1 MARKT
6 KAETEKTRI
15 RILDAA
21 RDLFISN
28 GYERTTFEDIA
39 KRINLSKG
47 AVFWHFKSKSDL
59 LLTLLREAMEQ
70 YDAELGQSQRLVGSP
85 EALVEYCVARAR
97 HMTSRLK
104 RRKFF
109 VMVNRLNWASPQ
121 MAIVK
126 NRFMQVESGM
136 HAVIARN
143 MADFK
148 DRGMIRPD
156 VNVDEMTVL
165 LSTMWLGLLRARLC
179 GGVVFDC
186 LETLKVGLDLILRGV
201 LLDPQGSKK
210 GNG

>member
-6 KAETEKTRI
+6 KAETEKTRA

-59 LLTLLREAMEQ
+59 LLTMIREAADQ
-70 YDAELGQSQRLVGSP
+70 YDTELGQSQRYVGSP
-85 EALVEYCVARAR
+85 DALIEYCVARAR
-97 HMTSRLK
+97 HVTSRL
-104 RRKFF
+104 RYRKFF

-121 MAIVK
+121 MTIVK
-126 NRFMQVESGM
+126 NRLTQVENGM
-136 HAVIARN
+136 HSVIARN
-143 MADFK
+143 LQDFK
-148 DRGMIRPD
+148 ARGLVRPD
-156 VNVDEMTVL
+156 VNLDEVTIL

-179 GGVVFDC
+179 GGAVFDC
-186 LETLKVGLDLILRGV
+186 TETLRLGFHLVLKGILAE
-201 LLDPQGSKK
+201 PQEK
-210 GNG
+210 NEE

>member
-6 KAETEKTRI
+6 KAETEKTRA

-59 LLTLLREAMEQ
+59 LLTMIRVAADQ
-70 YDAELGQSQRLVGSP
+70 YDTDLGQLI
-85 EALVEYCVARAR
+85 EYCVARAR
-97 HMTSRLK
+97 HVTSRL
-104 RRKFF
+104 RYRKFF

-121 MAIVK
+121 MTIVK
-126 NRFMQVESGM
+126 NRLTQVENGM
-136 HAVIARN
+136 HSVIARN
-143 MADFK
+143 LQDFK
-148 DRGMIRPD
+148 ARGLVRPD
-156 VNVDEMTVL
+156 VNLDEVTIL

-179 GGVVFDC
+179 GGAVFDC
-186 LETLKVGLDLILRGV
+186 TETLRLGFHLVLKGLLAE
-201 LLDPQGSKK
+201 PQEK
-210 GNG
+210 NEE